1 MHVNFLD
8 PINITGICTF
18 MNKDH
23 FTSEKIALGIRIQ
36 ELRQKT
42 INSSTSNP
50 ISQEELGL
58 RASIAK
64 KTIGEIERGETNSKF
79 ETLLMISKGLNI
91 TIKELFDFDM
101 EKYKNMK
108 I

>member
-1 MHVNFLD
+1 MTNDDFRL
-8 PINITGICTF
+8 
-18 MNKDH
+18 
-23 FTSEKIALGIRIQ
+23 EKKALGIRIQ
-36 ELRQKT
+36 ELRQNT
-42 INSSTSNP
+42 ISSSTEKP
-50 ISQEELGL
+50 ISQDELGL
-58 RASIAK
+58 RSSIAK
-64 KTIGEIERGETNSKF
+64 KTIGEIERGETNSKL